1 MTLDRF
7 SQQVRILCFSLC
19 LFVLAG
25 PLSAQQN
32 PYPDELYLKNGS
44 VLKCKILDYKAAESI
59 KIEIQGGSILVYT
72 SAEIQEIVRDG
83 SGGSHTGNP
92 KAEHWYQ
99 KDKKDPHFYNKGEPY
114 FNFNMNSS
122 FGFKERTDWWSG
134 RLVTVPTFGFGFD
147 FAAGAAINRHL
158 MVGGGIAWTIMDN
171 YFMYSSHIPIFAE
184 VRGDINKGAT
194 SLYYSLGLG
203 YNWALMQQNRNN
215 WNGLS
220 MVSARGGIYVNPE
233 IGLRFKSTS
242 KVHFTTSFNYA
253 IHTASYTYLGP
264 NSELIGPTRNVFMRP
279 TISFG
284 IMF

>member
-134 RLVTVPTFGFGFD
+134 RPLLVLVLTLRQVQQSID
-147 FAAGAAINRHL
+147 ISWLVGAL
-158 MVGGGIAWTIMDN
+158 LGQSWTI
-171 YFMYSSHIPIFAE
+171 ILCILAIFQFLQ
-184 VRGDINKGAT
+184 RSGGTSTKGQP
-194 SLYYSLGLG
+194 LYTILWG
-203 YNWALMQQNRNN
+203 WA
-215 WNGLS
+215 
-220 MVSARGGIYVNPE
+220 I
-233 IGLRFKSTS
+233 
-242 KVHFTTSFNYA
+242 
-253 IHTASYTYLGP
+253 
-264 NSELIGPTRNVFMRP
+264 IGP
-279 TISFG
+279 
-284 IMF
+284 